1 MNGVDWVLLA
11 ILLISLL
18 AGLWRGLVFE
28 LFSLIGWVVAFFAAQ
43 WLTPSVAAMLP
54 LQGLS
59 DPMRYAVGFAL
70 TFLVCVLAAGLVAS
84 LSRKLVAVV
93 GLQPID
99 RLLGAA
105 FGALRGLVMLLALAV
120 VIDLTPFKRAAWWEQ
135 SEIAA
140 WLAVVVAGLK
150 PVLPEPL
157 LRLMV

>member
-1 MNGVDWVLLA
+1 MKGVDWLLLA

-18 AGLWRGLVFE
+18 VGFWRGLVFE

-43 WLTPSVAAMLP
+43 WLTPSVAVVLP

-70 TFLVCVLAAGLVAS
+70 TFLACVLAAGLVAS

-105 FGALRGLVMLLALAV
+105 FGALRGLVILLALAV
-120 VIDLTPFKRAAWWEQ
+120 VIDLTPFKRAVWWEQ
-135 SEIAA
+135 SEWAP
-140 WLAVVVAGLK
+140 WLALVLAGLK